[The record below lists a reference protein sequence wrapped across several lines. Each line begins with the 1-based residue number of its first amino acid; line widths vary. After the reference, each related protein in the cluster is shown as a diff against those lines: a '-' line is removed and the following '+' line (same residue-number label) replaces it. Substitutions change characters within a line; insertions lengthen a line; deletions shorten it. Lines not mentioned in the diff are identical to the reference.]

1 MKPRSRD
8 RWLRF
13 WKSVAVRGDS
23 APPYE
28 DLVERYSEPQRAY
41 HTLNHIEHCLDE
53 FDAARSLAQDAGAVE
68 MAIWYH
74 DAVYEPRKRDNEE
87 KSARLALEVATRMGM
102 RALRRKKVAAMILAS
117 RHHRSPADPDSQLF
131 TDIDLSILGQ
141 SRSRFA
147 EYEAQIRREYEWVPE
162 PIFKAKRASL
172 LRSFLDRPTLYS
184 TLFFRKRYEARAREN
199 LAKSLK

>member
-1 MKPRSRD
+1 MKTRSRD
-8 RWLRF
+8 RWLLF

-28 DLVERYSEPQRAY
+28 DLVKRYSEPQRAY
-41 HTLNHIEHCLDE
+41 HTLEHIEHCLE
-53 FDAARSLAQDAGAVE
+53 ELDAARPLAQDAGAVE

-74 DAVYEPRKRDNEE
+74 DAVYDPRKPNNEE
-87 KSARLALEVATRMGM
+87 RSARLARKVASRMGM
-102 RALRRKKVAAMILAS
+102 RAFRREKVVRMILAS
-117 RHHRSPADPDSQLF
+117 RHRKVPTDADSQLF

-141 SRSRFA
+141 SRRRFV
-147 EYEAQIRREYEWVPE
+147 EYEGQIRREYEWVPE

-184 TLFFRKRYEARAREN
+184 TLFFRKRYETRAREN